1 MIEITKKVE
10 GNFGNKA
17 QKFTFTVSLYDE
29 YNQPIKGKK
38 YVILGNHDTNPRV
51 ECYRNSPDTEILG
64 YAIPFKY
71 GKYHFY
77 LSHYPSL
84 TANYDQDDPL
94 PMRVINLCGHTHT
107 PDRFSDMDKGLI
119 YHVELDAH
127 DNKPVS
133 IEKIIE
139 EVARTYGVSPED
151 IRSVKNRRANLSN
164 ARHVA
169 IYIVRQVTG
178 LSMTAIGEEFGGR
191 HYSTIVY
198 TNQEMEKKLEKDI
211 RLKETVE
218 DIIKNIQD
226 M

>member
-1 MIEITKKVE
+1 MIY
-10 GNFGNKA
+10 
-17 QKFTFTVSLYDE
+17 FTSDLHFCHDRDFIYKSRGFDSVQEMNDAIIRNWNSIVTSEDTVYVLGDIMLKDNE
-29 YNQPIKGKK
+29 NGLKCWEQLKGKK

-119 YHVELDAH
+119 YHVELDTH

-139 EVARTYGVSPED
+139 D
-151 IRSVKNRRANLSN
+151 I
-164 ARHVA
+164 
-169 IYIVRQVTG
+169 
-178 LSMTAIGEEFGGR
+178 
-191 HYSTIVY
+191 
-198 TNQEMEKKLEKDI
+198 KKSI
-211 RLKETVE
+211 ET
-218 DIIKNIQD
+218 
-226 M
+226 